1 MDVVDYPLHQYIYI
15 VFKVCMK

>member
-1 MDVVDYPLHQYIYI
+1 MDVVDYQLHHYIYI